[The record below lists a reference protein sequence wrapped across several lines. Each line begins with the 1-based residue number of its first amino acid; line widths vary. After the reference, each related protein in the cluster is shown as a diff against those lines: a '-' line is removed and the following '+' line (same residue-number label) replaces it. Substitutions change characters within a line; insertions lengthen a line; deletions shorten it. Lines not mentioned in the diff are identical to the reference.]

1 MITKYDLMV
10 GNNEKSLTNRD
21 KLHNIQTYYR
31 DFNREID
38 LRYCWGEDPAKPE
51 SYIPRIFDEISIE
64 CDNSITLD
72 IIKKYEEYISKDWE
86 YFFKRFQDKVPEEI
100 YDEIDVDREMWKVIF
115 IFQSLSESFLRSHRK
130 IWESIDY
137 AWDYISYY
145 QLSHLPI
152 YFIYDYEDKIN
163 FYLYSHKHID
173 DYNKHEWA
181 LPYNIIMKHRKELD
195 FSRMDFENEEYVLE
209 RYLDKEKSNNPF
221 SDYSLYNWINDGHK
235 RISVASRK
243 NLSEKFIEKH
253 LDYLDLDLVFF
264 NHESQLS
271 DEFIERHRDIVP
283 WKYIS
288 MNYTFSLDF
297 LTRNR
302 KYIYANLY
310 NQSHPE
316 LYEEVERKVWD
327 EISSI
332 YPFTIDELDK
342 YKDKINWKNYL
353 NGETFR
359 LKENEEKRLIIEIF
373 YDNYIEEVIPYLT
386 WESIIECYVGSER
399 RWDNMDKVIVKLMDE
414 IKTKIAEKTLK
425 DETVKKL
432 SKLRDKLKKYMT
444 NV

>member
-253 LDYLDLDLVFF
+253 LDYLDLDLVFS

-399 RWDNMDKVIVKLMDE
+399 RWDNMDKIIVKLMDE

>member
-1 MITKYDLMV
+1 
-10 GNNEKSLTNRD
+10 
-21 KLHNIQTYYR
+21 
-31 DFNREID
+31 
-38 LRYCWGEDPAKPE
+38 
-51 SYIPRIFDEISIE
+51 
-64 CDNSITLD
+64 
-72 IIKKYEEYISKDWE
+72 
-86 YFFKRFQDKVPEEI
+86 
-100 YDEIDVDREMWKVIF
+100 MWKVIF

-130 IWESIDY
+130 IWDSIDY

-145 QLSHLPI
+145 QLSHLPVS
-152 YFIYDYEDKIN
+152 FIYDYEDKIN

-173 DYNKHEWA
+173 DFNKHEWA

-195 FSRMDFENEEYVLE
+195 FSRMDFGNEEFVLE
-209 RYLDKEKSNNPF
+209 KYLDKEKSNDPF
-221 SDYSLYNWINDGHK
+221 SDYSLYNWIDDGYK
-235 RISVASRK
+235 RITVASRK
-243 NLSEKFIEKH
+243 NLSEDFIEKH

-264 NHESQLS
+264 NHDSQLS
-271 DEFIERHRDIVP
+271 DEFIERHREIVP

-297 LTRNR
+297 LDRNR
-302 KYIYANLY
+302 KYIYSNLY

-316 LYEEVERKVWD
+316 LYEEVERKAWD

-332 YPFTIDELDK
+332 YPFTIGELDI

-353 NGETFR
+353 KGETFR

-386 WESIIECYVGSER
+386 RESIIECYVGSER
-399 RWDNMDKVIVKLMDE
+399 RWNDMDKVIVELMDE

>member
-1 MITKYDLMV
+1 
-10 GNNEKSLTNRD
+10 
-21 KLHNIQTYYR
+21 
-31 DFNREID
+31 
-38 LRYCWGEDPAKPE
+38 
-51 SYIPRIFDEISIE
+51 
-64 CDNSITLD
+64 
-72 IIKKYEEYISKDWE
+72 
-86 YFFKRFQDKVPEEI
+86 
-100 YDEIDVDREMWKVIF
+100 
-115 IFQSLSESFLRSHRK
+115 
-130 IWESIDY
+130 
-137 AWDYISYY
+137 
-145 QLSHLPI
+145 
-152 YFIYDYEDKIN
+152 
-163 FYLYSHKHID
+163 
-173 DYNKHEWA
+173 
-181 LPYNIIMKHRKELD
+181 
-195 FSRMDFENEEYVLE
+195 MDFGNEEYVLE

-221 SDYSLYNWINDGHK
+221 SDYSLYDWINDVHK

-316 LYEEVERKVWD
+316 LYEEVERKAWD

-332 YPFTIDELDK
+332 YPFTIGELDI

-353 NGETFR
+353 KGETFR

-386 WESIIECYVGSER
+386 RESIIECYVGSER
-399 RWDNMDKVIVKLMDE
+399 RWNDMDE
-414 IKTKIAEKTLK
+414 IKTKIAEKIL
-425 DETVKKL
+425 KKL
-432 SKLRDKLKKYMT
+432 SKLRDNLKKIYDKCLG
-444 NV
+444 